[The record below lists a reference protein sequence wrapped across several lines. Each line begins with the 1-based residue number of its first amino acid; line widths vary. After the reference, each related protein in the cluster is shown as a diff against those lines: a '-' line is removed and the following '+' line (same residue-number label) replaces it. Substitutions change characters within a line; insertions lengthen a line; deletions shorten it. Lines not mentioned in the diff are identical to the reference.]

1 MSPISK
7 SLYLPL
13 SAAFSVAGGLLAGRI
28 FSVVWERIDDSG
40 DGPPDPRDLN
50 RSAGQALFAA
60 GVQGLIFGLV
70 KAGVDRAGARSYR
83 AVAHENPV

>member
-1 MSPISK
+1 MSTISK

-13 SAAFSVAGGLLAGRI
+13 SAAFSVAGGLLAGKI

-50 RSAGQALFAA
+50 RSGGQALFAA
-60 GVQGLIFGLV
+60 GVQGLAFGLV
-70 KAGVDRAGARSYR
+70 KAAVDRAGARSYR
-83 AVAHENPV
+83 AVAHENPA